1 MALGEQI
8 LGTVQSV
15 VGLTNDGLQAYRD
28 LKFMVWDEYC
38 SYDTF
43 WENVGHD
50 RKLVCGRLNLIGMIE
65 DEGLYNKSL
74 RKLMNEYI

>member
-1 MALGEQI
+1 MGIGNQI

-15 VGLTNDGLQAYRD
+15 VGLTKDGLQAYRD
-28 LKFMVWDEYC
+28 LKFMVWDELCPYE
-38 SYDTF
+38 TF
-43 WENVGHD
+43 WENVGNEK
-50 RKLVCGRLNLIGMIE
+50 KLVYGRLNLIGMIE